1 MRVRAARVCSVV
13 LLTPPRS
20 SQVIMA
26 CGSRAGETKIGPF
39 LVGPKIHRK
48 NNSLVKC
55 ISEFY
60 GRKPG
65 CENILT
71 LKVLTVRRHGG
82 SGGTA
87 QDNEDVRSGRLL
99 LHNEYNI
106 LGLLSDVPGVVH
118 HHGLFR
124 ETSKLLEGGE
134 CERVTLALD
143 CCYSLP
149 FGRTG
154 STGNYI
160 NLQQY
165 VIREKRLHERNA
177 AILLY
182 KIAKTVDVLH
192 KVCSVC
198 VCVCVCVGCV
208 CVGCVCV
215 CVGVWVCGVVWCL
228 TCTAW

>member
-1 MRVRAARVCSVV
+1 MYDDATDTLSVFA
-13 LLTPPRS
+13 
-20 SQVIMA
+20 QVIMA
-26 CGSRAGETKIGPF
+26 CSSRAVEAKIGPF

-55 ISEFY
+55 ISEFF

-65 CENILT
+65 CETILT
-71 LKVLTVRRHGG
+71 LKVLTIRRHGG

-87 QDNEDVRSGRLL
+87 QDSEDVRSGRLL

-124 ETSKLLEGGE
+124 ETFKLPEGGE

-143 CCYSLP
+143 CCYPMP
-149 FGRTG
+149 FGRI
-154 STGNYI
+154 GNQSSYI

-182 KIAKTVDVLH
+182 KIAKTVDTLH
-192 KVCSVC
+192 KVCTPVC
-198 VCVCVCVGCV
+198 VCVCVCVCVRARVHVYMCVSGCERE
-208 CVGCVCV
+208 CVSE
-215 CVGVWVCGVVWCL
+215 
-228 TCTAW
+228 